1 MGSHCLSGAE
11 LQFCGC
17 TDGCN
22 TVSVLKAT
30 ELDSQKHSTGYHVVL
45 MVPQRKK
52 AEKEPK
58 SLMRLWLPLG

>member
-17 TDGCN
+17 
-22 TVSVLKAT
+22 VLKAT